1 MNNTNKISVLYMERP
16 SKKMSTV
23 SSVKLNDK
31 SVLFTIGRMNPPT
44 PGHKKLVQQMIVDAL
59 RNDIHVVFV
68 NLTSTTGLNNEGKV
82 NPLACK
88 DKKQIVHKMIQQI
101 KEELSSEYDQ
111 ASIETLQVI
120 VNCADDED
128 IEHSEK
134 PNQITDMLVGMFN
147 KLKKIEEYS
156 DRMMPERINF
166 RLYLGEKD
174 YGKFDWIE
182 RMFPFNDTKKGIK
195 FDLKSIKVKRPPGDM
210 SATYLRNLT
219 IRDDDKFMQA
229 MIDLS
234 VEQGKELSGKELD
247 RFASLDRQSVFVE
260 EMKKV
265 GVNDAE
271 AGQLFV
277 DIQTE
282 IEKYRDKTKTKKTTR
297 KQRGGKRSNS
307 HKRSNKGSKRKKSKK
322 QRT

>member
-1 MNNTNKISVLYMERP
+1 MERP
-16 SKKMSTV
+16 SKKRSTV
-23 SSVKLNDK
+23 SSVNLNDK

-59 RNDIHVVFV
+59 RNDIRVVFV

-88 DKKQIVHKMIQQI
+88 DKKQIVHKMIEQI
-101 KEELSSEYDQ
+101 KEELSSEHDID
-111 ASIETLQVI
+111 SLHVI

-128 IEHSEK
+128 IQHPEK
-134 PNQITDMLVGMFN
+134 PNQITDMLIGMFN
-147 KLKKIEEYS
+147 KLKRIEEYS
-156 DRMMPERINF
+156 DRMMPDRINF

-182 RMFPFNDTKKGIK
+182 RMFPFNDTKNDVK

-234 VEQGKELSGKELD
+234 VEQGKELIGKELD
-247 RFASLDRQSVFVE
+247 QLASLDRQSVFVE

-265 GVNDAE
+265 GLDDGE
-271 AGQLFV
+271 ASQLFV

-282 IEKYRDKTKTKKTTR
+282 IEKYSVKNVIPVRKTKTSTR
-297 KQRGGKRSNS
+297 KKGGGKRSN
-307 HKRSNKGSKRKKSKK
+307 KRNGKRKSKK
-322 QRT
+322 QRA